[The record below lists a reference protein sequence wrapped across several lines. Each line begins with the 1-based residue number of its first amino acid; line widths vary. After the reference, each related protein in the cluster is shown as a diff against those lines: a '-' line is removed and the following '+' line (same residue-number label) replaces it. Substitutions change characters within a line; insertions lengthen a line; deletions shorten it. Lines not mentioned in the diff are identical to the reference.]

1 MYWCTTSQ
9 RWFTCV
15 RLSDPHLSPSD
26 SGQAEEAPL
35 SARPD
40 WHRRTP
46 ARIEVEQTPVR
57 PQTPPR
63 KSRARCN
70 DATYRFEC
78 GEQPPPR
85 GRGSTDRAVRQRAT
99 HRSNVRWS
107 TSNSAA
113 SCAYEPAPRSYAIT
127 ARYPQRHV
135 IRIRHGVIQVHSPR
149 QCKWEAGLSFRPG
162 KVISLFLWRLFPPY
176 FRPLVRTS
184 SKFGRRAHENSED
197 NSHRPI
203 GCGHFL
209 RRPSCRPDL
218 GVPPSAGGGGRGDPA
233 VSRTSTAARALQ
245 GS

>member
-1 MYWCTTSQ
+1 MSCTGARRVNGGSLA
-9 RWFTCV
+9 FVFLIHTCHRV
-15 RLSDPHLSPSD
+15 TPDRRRK
-26 SGQAEEAPL
+26 
-35 SARPD
+35 RPYPPAQIG
-40 WHRRTP
+40 HRRTP

-127 ARYPQRHV
+127 ARYPQRP
-135 IRIRHGVIQVHSPR
+135 RHTDSAWRHSSTLPSAMQVGSGI
-149 QCKWEAGLSFRPG
+149 K
-162 KVISLFLWRLFPPY
+162 FPPWESNLP
-176 FRPLVRTS
+176 FFMEIISPLFSTIGSDFLEVRSPST
-184 SKFGRRAHENSED
+184 RE
-197 NSHRPI
+197 
-203 GCGHFL
+203 L
-209 RRPSCRPDL
+209 RRQFTPADRL
-218 GVPPSAGGGGRGDPA
+218 RAFFASA
-233 VSRTSTAARALQ
+233 
-245 GS
+245 